1 MAQASTYVFLNDL
14 SEGLKRGDSLEVA
27 LAHANSLAGDS
38 QMAVEQARS
47 VLSRLRAFNR
57 EHQAGMLP
65 DDGA

>member
-14 SEGLKRGDSLEVA
+14 SECLKRGDSLEVA
-27 LAHANSLAGDS
+27 LAHANSLAGHS
-38 QMAVEQARS
+38 QMAVEQAQS

-57 EHQAGMLP
+57 DHQAGIAP